1 MQEIDNIYKSKLV
14 KENNKKYPYVVTL
27 DLPFEVEARF
37 DVLFKTYSVKNGA
50 DLIVL
55 ELDFESVEKPED
67 TYTTKIASED
77 VADELA
83 DSDDESEE
91 AEEANVYMD
100 AR

>member
-1 MQEIDNIYKSKLV
+1 M
-14 KENNKKYPYVVTL
+14 
-27 DLPFEVEARF
+27 
-37 DVLFKTYSVKNGA
+37 KNGA